1 MAKMIINE
9 NERGLLFRDGRLHGL
24 LLPGKYSVGA
34 GIFGKTEI
42 EVLRVD
48 DEILPEKCRLNE
60 LALNSSARGSL
71 QLVKVPDGHAALHF
85 VDGNFRDFITAGR
98 HAFFKEAGEHS
109 FKIVDF
115 DEPELSDEVAKYAEL
130 LPDSYLTTIEVGEHE
145 LARLL
150 YNNKPIRT
158 LKPGVY
164 RFWSAPTRVSAVK
177 ADLRPTQECVSGQE
191 LLTLDKISIRVT
203 LVYNSQIVDFDKSID
218 AGDLRGRLYSAAQL
232 ALREYVGGKTLDE
245 ILADRDGTAR
255 FVGEKLASAGEELGV
270 KISATGVKDIII
282 PGEIRAIMNEVL
294 LAEKRA
300 EANVITR
307 REEVASTRSLLN
319 TAKLMDENKTLYR
332 LKELEYLTKI
342 CEQVGGIT
350 LNGQGDVIAQLSAL
364 LSRKEPS

>member
-9 NERGLLFRDGRLHGL
+9 NERGLLFRDGRFQGL

-34 GIFGKTEI
+34 GIFGRTEI
-42 EVLRVD
+42 EILRVD
-48 DEILPEKCRLNE
+48 DEILPEKCRLAE
-60 LALNSSARGSL
+60 LASEKSTRDSVK
-71 QLVKVPDGHAALHF
+71 LVKVPDGHAALHF
-85 VDGNFRDFITAGR
+85 VDGIFRDFITAGY

-115 DEPELSDEVAKYAEL
+115 DEPELSEDVAKYAEKI
-130 LPDSYLTTIEVGEHE
+130 PNSYIATIEVGEYE

-158 LKPGVY
+158 LKPGIY
-164 RFWSAPTRVSAVK
+164 RFWSAPTRVSSVK

-191 LLTLDKISIRVT
+191 LLTLDKIAIRVT
-203 LVYNSQIVDFDKSID
+203 LVYNLKISDFDKSVD

-232 ALREYVGGKTLDE
+232 ALREFVGGKTLDE
-245 ILADRDGTAR
+245 LLAARDETAR
-255 FVGEKLASAGEELGV
+255 FVGAKLAEIGEELGV
-270 KISATGVKDIII
+270 AISATGVKDIII

-300 EANVITR
+300 EANMITR

-350 LNGQGDVIAQLSAL
+350 LSGQSDVIGQLTAL
-364 LSRKEPS
+364 ISRREQH